1 MIREEINMDD
11 RLLKTHLRALYAHAR
26 WEREA
31 VGILRSAVK
40 SLTETALQGNPDCEA
55 CGNILLALDR
65 APFDQKTEKGVQA
78 IDETVQSLG

>member
-1 MIREEINMDD
+1 MDD

-31 VGILRSAVK
+31 VGVLRLAVK

-55 CGNILLALDR
+55 CARVLSVIDR
-65 APFDQKTEKGVQA
+65 APFDQETKEVVQT
-78 IDETVQSLG
+78 IDATVQSLG